1 MQMPTQGKIL
11 KLARS
16 GLLLAAAL
24 VLSYIESVLGM
35 RFALLPWMKLGL
47 ANIVIAFVFFEF
59 SLSEALSVSICRVL
73 IMGILFGS
81 PVSFLYSFCG
91 AVFSFAGLITARLMG
106 KRISYIGSSV
116 LCAVLHNFGQ
126 SIVAAFFFGID
137 VAAFYLPYL
146 LFFGCVFGAITGTLL
161 NYISKKYQKVISR

>member
-1 MQMPTQGKIL
+1 MDTKKIA
-11 KLARS
+11 KLS
-16 GLLLAAAL
+16 MLLSISVVLAL
-24 VLSYIESVLGM
+24 IESFIPIFSGI
-35 RFALLPWMKLGL
+35 APGIKLGL